1 MLLPPAASLRGH
13 AAGPCRAG
21 RSARIP
27 AAPVRLAYAGPY
39 PAPAGERHGGECME
53 RSDGRRRTRGA
64 CRAGAALESAAGRC
78 APCREPLSCGP
89 PLMGPYTARTAA
101 QSVTTLP
108 RSRKKGPGTSSP
120 VIQSAYS
127 SSYVRLAPGFTACR
141 PSRCILFQ
149 VVLSMDNIMFWLQ
162 TANVIVLALTFG
174 AVVWY
179 ALETQRLRKT
189 AEDQLE
195 ALHYPCVVPDYD
207 FISGV
212 TAQTFYA
219 QNQAGWTALRVKQ
232 HVPSGQIALR
242 NIGTGPAL
250 CVKCL
255 FEPTGSIKQAPCRAS
270 AAFVPARAVVQ
281 IPVSY
286 QHIQAYDFTF
296 TATYYSVSGRKY
308 ETRGTLV
315 NGVLCSDFQVRPL
328 PRST

>member
-1 MLLPPAASLRGH
+1 
-13 AAGPCRAG
+13 
-21 RSARIP
+21 
-27 AAPVRLAYAGPY
+27 
-39 PAPAGERHGGECME
+39 ME

-64 CRAGAALESAAGRC
+64 CRAGAGLESAAGPC
-78 APCREPLSCGP
+78 ATCREPLSCGP

-101 QSVTTLP
+101 QSVTRLP

-120 VIQSAYS
+120 VIQSPYS
-127 SSYVRLAPGFTACR
+127 SSYVRLAPSFTACR
-141 PSRCILFQ
+141 PSRYILFQ
-149 VVLSMDNIMFWLQ
+149 VVLSMDNIMFWLQTAIMFWLQ

-207 FISGV
+207 FINEV
-212 TAQTFYA
+212 TDKTVYPQIV
-219 QNQAGWTALRVKQ
+219 AGWTALRVKQ
-232 HVPSGQIALR
+232 DVPSGQIALR

-250 CVKCL
+250 CVKCSFKPIENKEQRL
-255 FEPTGSIKQAPCRAS
+255 PDAS
-270 AAFVPARAVVQ
+270 AAFVSAKEVVP
-281 IPVSY
+281 IPVDHFYILAESL
-286 QHIQAYDFTF
+286 IF
-296 TATYYSVSGRKY
+296 TATYSSVSGRKY

-315 NGVLCSDFQVRPL
+315 KGVLGSDFQVRPL